1 MWLCSK
7 KEIAREAYIGAKY
20 LLICPDGAFDART
33 SVGIYFLK
41 DLVVKAFRTAKSSTE
56 IEPVC
61 HNLAHRVRD
70 YVFDR
75 MIAYRVEAALSCLL
89 VEGVVVGKS
98 GVYVERLLSELSEVI
113 SVEVTLGGQTKAW
126 YLTVTDFIREVL
138 RNLARKILLKEVVG
152 GNSLR

>member
-1 MWLCSK
+1 
-7 KEIAREAYIGAKY
+7 
-20 LLICPDGAFDART
+20 
-33 SVGIYFLK
+33 
-41 DLVVKAFRTAKSSTE
+41 
-56 IEPVC
+56 
-61 HNLAHRVRD
+61 
-70 YVFDR
+70 
-75 MIAYRVEAALSCLL
+75 MIAYMVEAALSCLL

-98 GVYVERLLSELSEVI
+98 GVYVEKLLSELSEVI